1 MKPFVFRGSYDRLLV
16 CRELTDSRVL
26 HFMKILFTTIFI
38 FALAASFFAQKADE
52 ILATATGLNFTSASL
67 SAEARKLSDNQK
79 TVIADTRTNILSQ
92 MLTDILLET
101 EAKAKNISVYALVE
115 AETRK
120 IPNPT
125 DAEIKAVFEANS
137 AALADKSPAEARSQ
151 IIEFLR
157 RQPEQKATQDFI
169 EGLKIKYKFT
179 VGKDVNAPDI
189 KPFESL
195 FTITGKSVSA
205 QEFESKSTSAL
216 YDVRAEIADQIRFD
230 LENSIF
236 SALVNEE
243 AKTRNIDA
251 SSVIAAEITD
261 KMREFSDTERAGLES
276 AFKKTLFTKFN
287 VKILLKEI
295 EPFVQNISADDDPA
309 QGKSSAPVTV
319 IMFSDFQCSACS
331 VTHPVLKKILAEYGD
346 RVRFVVRDFPLTNIH
361 ENALQAAFAA
371 NAANAQGKFFEYTDV
386 LYRNQTALDATSLKK
401 YATDLG
407 LNVKQ
412 FEIDLSSEKTAAE
425 VRKDVADGTSY
436 GISGTPTIFVN
447 GVKVRQLSA
456 DGFRAAIE
464 KALTQITH

>member
-1 MKPFVFRGSYDRLLV
+1 MRFIYSAV
-16 CRELTDSRVL
+16 
-26 HFMKILFTTIFI
+26 FI
-38 FALAASFFAQKADE
+38 FLLTVSFFAQKADE
-52 ILATATGLNFTSASL
+52 ILATATGLNFTSAAL
-67 SAEARKLSDNQK
+67 SAEARKLSEDQK
-79 TVIADTRTNILSQ
+79 RVVADARTNILSR

-101 EAKAKNISVYALVE
+101 EAKAKNLSVDALVE
-115 AETRK
+115 AQTKK

-125 DAEIKAVFEANS
+125 EAEIKTVFEANA
-137 AALADKSPAEARSQ
+137 AALTDKSPAEARSE
-151 IIEFLR
+151 IIRFLR

-179 VGKDVNAPDI
+179 VGKDVNAPDL

-205 QEFESKSTSAL
+205 QEFEAKSKSAL
-216 YDVRAEIADQIRFD
+216 YDVRAEIADEIRFD

-243 AKTRNIDA
+243 AKARNTDA

-261 KMREFSDTERAGLES
+261 KMREFSDAERAELES
-276 AFKKTLFTKFN
+276 AFKKTLFAKFN
-287 VKILLKEI
+287 VKILLKEV
-295 EPFVQNISADDDPA
+295 ELFVQNISADDDPA
-309 QGKSSAPVTV
+309 QGKATAPVTV

-331 VTHPVLKKILAEYGD
+331 ATHPVLKKVLAEYGD
-346 RVRFVVRDFPLTNIH
+346 KVLFVVRDFPLTNIH
-361 ENALQAAFAA
+361 ENAMQAALAA
-371 NAANAQGKFFEYTDV
+371 NAANAQGKFFEYSDV
-386 LYRNQTALDATSLKK
+386 LYRNQTALDAASLKK

-425 VRKDVADGTSY
+425 VRKDIADGMSY

-456 DGFRAAIE
+456 DGFRSAIE
-464 KALTQITH
+464 KALKK